1 MIRIAI
7 AGAGAITERAHI
19 PALASVADAQI
30 VAIQSRTA
38 EKAERV
44 ARALWPDDAGRPKI
58 YSDFDEMLA
67 RERPDAVG
75 VFTPNHLH
83 CEFTVK
89 ALDGGRARARRKAD
103 GADRGRRAQEW
114 SMRRAKAR
122 RVLMVAMQRRFG
134 GIERAI
140 KDAVASGA
148 IGKPNFIRARLS
160 HGGPNLWAPGQKW
173 FTTASEAGGGAM
185 LDLGVHVADLA
196 IWFMGEIDSVSGQV
210 GTLAKQIEVDDT
222 GAMILHFKS
231 GAIGVVE
238 ASWSSM
244 PPLSAIEIYG
254 SEGRVMAGYP
264 RNDISILKADGSP
277 APGFSRDEVMGR
289 FDPRDFLAPSRALAA
304 NFIGAI
310 QGRVKPSPDG
320 HRRTARGRGNRGVLS
335 FVAHGQSNQ
344 AAARFIIHRCFA
356 NRSKRW
362 RRIGPAS
369 SRVPASA

>member
-7 AGAGAITERAHI
+7 AGAGAITERAHV
-19 PALASVADAQI
+19 PALASIADVQI

-38 EKAERV
+38 DKAERI
-44 ARALWPDDAGRPKI
+44 AQSLSSDAANRPKV
-58 YSDFDEMLA
+58 YADFDDMLA

-75 VFTPNHLH
+75 IFTPNNLH

-89 ALDGGRARARRKAD
+89 ALNAGAHVLVEKPMALTAADARKMVDAA
-103 GADRGRRAQEW
+103 
-114 SMRRAKAR
+114 AKSD

-140 KDAVASGA
+140 KDALASGA
-148 IGKPNFIRARLS
+148 IGKPHFIRARLS
-160 HGGPNLWAPGQKW
+160 HGGPQLWAPGQKW

-264 RNDISILKADGSP
+264 RNDISILKSDGSP
-277 APGFSRDEVMGR
+277 VPGFSREEVMAR
-289 FDPRDFLAPSRALAA
+289 FDPRDLLAPSRALAE
-304 NFIGAI
+304 NFIAAI
-310 QGRVKPSPDG
+310 QGRAKPSPDG
-320 HRRTARGRGNRGVLS
+320 NDGLRAVEAIEACYR
-335 FVAHGQSNQ
+335 
-344 AAARFIIHRCFA
+344 
-356 NRSKRW
+356 
-362 RRIGPAS
+362 S
-369 SRVPASA
+369 SRSGSRIKLPLDT